1 MGLLSGGQI
10 LRKKKAF
17 FQKFSFNYDHD
28 PSKGMAVTEIRGGT
42 IYSIKKKMNDAMNQI
57 ADEIDE
63 DAKER
68 LLEESKMVFVLNN
81 DIVNSIEGTGTIVVI
96 KLIKFTM
103 MGVLVAGAAVLIKRM
118 IYPVT

>member
-17 FQKFSFNYDHD
+17 FQKFSFNYDQD
-28 PSKGMAVTEIRGGT
+28 SSKGMAVTEIRGGN
-42 IYSIKKKMNDAMNQI
+42 IYTIKKKMNDAMNQI

-63 DAKER
+63 EAKER
-68 LLEESKMVFVLNN
+68 LLEESKMVFILNN
-81 DIVNSIEGTGTIVVI
+81 DIVNTIEGTGTVVVI

-103 MGVLVAGAAVLIKRM
+103 MGILVAGAAVLIKRM
-118 IYPVT
+118 IYPIT